1 MTAETNRTIVVTGGS
16 RGIGRTICCELAAP
30 STTIYFN
37 YFNPGNPEGEAA
49 AAAETEKM
57 VAELGA
63 VAKSS
68 AVDVSSS
75 EDVAAFFD
83 GILKDTGR
91 IDVLVNNAGITR
103 DNLLMKMGEDSWDMV
118 MSVNLKSVFNTCKA
132 AIRQML
138 KKGGTIVNIASVI
151 GITGNAGQCNYAAS
165 KAGMIGFTK
174 SIAKEAAKKGVRVN
188 AVAPGFIET
197 AMTEQLGDKV
207 KEEILGKVPMG
218 RMGSPSE
225 VAAAV
230 AFLASDEA
238 SYITGQVIVVDGG
251 MVM

>member
-1 MTAETNRTIVVTGGS
+1 MDLSGKCAVVTGS
-16 RGIGRTICCELAAP
+16 ARGIGLEIAKKLA
-30 STTIYFN
+30 SM
-37 YFNPGNPEGEAA
+37 GAA
-49 AAAETEKM
+49 VVIVDLDETACKE
-57 VAELGA
+57 
-63 VAKSS
+63 
-68 AVDVSSS
+68 
-75 EDVAAFFD
+75 VAAGLSVEY
-83 GILKDTGR
+83 GIRAEGISCNVSNLAECSAMIEEVNQEFGNVD
-91 IDVLVNNAGITR
+91 ILVNNAGITR

-138 KKGGTIVNIASVI
+138 KKGGSIVNIASVI
-151 GITGNAGQCNYAAS
+151 GLTGNAGQCNYAAS

-197 AMTEQLGDKV
+197 AMTDQLNDKV
-207 KEEILGKVPMG
+207 RDEILTKVPMG

-225 VAAAV
+225 VASAV